1 MVYVASSRPSKQG
14 YYIVRPSLQKQNR
27 GEGRR
32 ETGDGRGREGTNGGS
47 RLMGQ
52 REKARGL
59 EEHMW
64 GYGETGISLEDS

>member
-32 ETGDGRGREGTNGGS
+32 ETGEGEREPMEEADSWVRGRKQEGWRNTCGD
-47 RLMGQ
+47 MGR
-52 REKARGL
+52 RE
-59 EEHMW
+59 
-64 GYGETGISLEDS
+64 SV